1 MDSTQK
7 KHPAACSHRRVRNA
21 RISSARTPRYTT
33 QYTTQYTQQ
42 YTPLHARRDPSR
54 STHGLTLVELAITL
68 AIVAVLAA
76 MAAPGFAQLIA
87 RQRLVGAAVQLASD
101 VQFVRNESVLRNAAL
116 RLSFYASPSGS
127 CYLVH
132 SGARSAC
139 SCGDSAGTAALAT
152 CAGDAE
158 PIKTVSIA
166 AASGLSVQANVASIR
181 FDPLHGTGTPTGTL
195 RVVSARAGSIHHV
208 VNLLGRVRS
217 CSPVDSGPVVPG
229 YPAC

>member
-7 KHPAACSHRRVRNA
+7 KHPATCSHRRLRNA
-21 RISSARTPRYTT
+21 RISSERTPRYTT
-33 QYTTQYTQQ
+33 QYTTQN
-42 YTPLHARRDPSR
+42 TPLQVRRDPSR

-139 SCGDSAGTAALAT
+139 SCGDSTGAAGTAALAT

-217 CSPVDSGPVVPG
+217 CSPADSGPVVPG